1 MNARTP
7 AAAPPE
13 AAGSTTGSAA
23 STARTPEQ
31 MLQAWAEHVAPSA
44 PWSQAQMAKRVARF
58 EEVPASPR
66 AFADTVIPGHQR
78 VLYSVIGAGVTDDP
92 SFQPRIRAA
101 ENFHVDF
108 IVAPAGCG
116 AALHW
121 HDSEEV
127 FIAQAG
133 RWEVDWVDGAD
144 GRTHTVTLGPRD
156 TISVPPFV
164 HRAFRSLDGEQGL
177 LISILGGKHPGRVK
191 WHETVARAARAR
203 GMGFDEHGMAHQ
215 VDVPG

>member
-1 MNARTP
+1 MNSDTP
-7 AAAPPE
+7 ATARP
-13 AAGSTTGSAA
+13 TA
-23 STARTPEQ
+23 STRTPEQ
-31 MLQAWAEHVAPSA
+31 MLQAWAEHVAPSS
-44 PWSQAQMAKRVARF
+44 PWTQEQMAQRVARF

-78 VLYSVIGAGVTDDP
+78 VLYSVIGSGVTDDP
-92 SFQPRIRAA
+92 NFQPRIRAA

-108 IVAPAGCG
+108 IVAPVGCG

-133 RWEVDWVDGAD
+133 RWEVDWVDGTD
-144 GRTHTVTLGPRD
+144 GRTHTFTLGPRD

-191 WHETVARAARAR
+191 WHETVATAARAR
-203 GMGFDEHGMAHQ
+203 GMGFDENGMAHQ
-215 VDVPG
+215 VGVPG